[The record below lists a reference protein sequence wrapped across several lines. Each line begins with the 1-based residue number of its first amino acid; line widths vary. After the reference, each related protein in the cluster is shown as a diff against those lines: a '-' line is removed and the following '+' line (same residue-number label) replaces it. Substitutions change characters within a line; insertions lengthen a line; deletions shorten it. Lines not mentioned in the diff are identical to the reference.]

1 VIVEKQNVSRS
12 GARWPACGAWVS
24 IFEETGGGQFAVAHD
39 RSLELF
45 FDRYDVIARFISLIN
60 DDPPPRRVLYL
71 HGLGGNGKSLLLRFL
86 AARCCVR
93 LSPADWNRV
102 RRLSAEELPTA
113 LSTVAK
119 AAQVPV
125 ARIDFGA
132 RPVGENRPQECFSA
146 LFMLKQQLARHH
158 ITTPRFDFAAVT
170 YLHKM
175 GFDLQRRLPELFP
188 DSELGIALGLA
199 DAFMPIQLLRVGQD
213 MFDALDKRLDDVFT
227 RRRVQRRLPKA
238 DAQEI
243 LSLAPEPD
251 LIYEMPRLFAADLH
265 DAMGEKAHHQRLVLL
280 FDTHE
285 AFFGEAVADPHAL
298 VHADYLMRDEWLRS
312 LLGHLPLQEG
322 VVAVVAGRTRPPWA
336 SASVAAIPDAFVEAW
351 PVGYLASGDAFA
363 YLEKAGVGDD
373 QLRLA
378 LVDYASAG
386 PGEVHP
392 YFLGLCAD
400 VALAAQRRGGTLD
413 PASFAQ
419 SEELT
424 GKELALA
431 RRLLVWVPP
440 EVEYAIL
447 ALGACRSFTYR
458 TFRYLGER
466 LEFQH
471 ERSDFGR
478 LVAFS
483 FISPI
488 TSGATGGHE
497 QADELPHTM
506 HQLLRRSLGSA
517 RPDSVRRAHQVLEQR
532 YEELSAD
539 GDFTARLE
547 QLYHAG
553 QLDPAAAAAEWVTVM
568 DQCLAAGRY
577 DQCRAMITLLA
588 DLPAGKADQARFTYR
603 IARADIGLGRW
614 AEAEA
619 LLASLPTASAHAT
632 LLRAELAFCQGDFAQ
647 AEELAT
653 AALDQVS
660 GPLRAG
666 FLFRLAEIELYRG
679 RFGDAREHAHTG
691 LDMARAAADP
701 VRVCRWTNLLGEIE
715 YFSGDVDTAAAL
727 VGQALTGLEGVPEP
741 ERDQTLLAS
750 LLQNSALVSEATGAW
765 QTALEYQRR
774 ALEIRRETEDA
785 RGAAQSLHGIGKA
798 LCGLGHLGEA
808 EHALEEAAQAAD
820 GLGEDL
826 LGAKITHALADTRIA
841 QGRLDDAVQLTGQA
855 LEGFRRH
862 GTPYDVA
869 AAQLTLARIAGERGS
884 CIKTVTHADHARSAI
899 EAGGYRVLYRLFPAF
914 DVSAAARAR
923 AGLAAF
929 AAGDALGVPW
939 EGQPPHEIAP
949 DQIAALP
956 TRSGWPPGA
965 TSDDTA
971 QMLLVARHLVA
982 TGGQPSE
989 REFLGQL
996 SRELPAMRGAG
1007 PTTTA
1012 AVERYRQTGQLYAA
1026 GGDTNGALMR
1036 ILPAGWAI
1044 PATHAERRRDV
1055 VTRLTKVTHGGPAAT
1070 AAACA
1075 VAAMGSYAV
1084 EGCPAQG
1091 LVMVALGELEHVLGE
1106 HAAAAVVLETAR
1118 AAAEGS
1124 WRPGAEGV
1132 PLGAAGTLA
1141 AVLHVLATC
1150 GDDADG
1156 AMRYAVSLG
1165 GDTDTVAAITGGILG
1180 CRSAEV
1186 RIGWLDQVVLP
1197 DLAELDRLA
1206 DGLHEIRRAAYG

>member
-1 VIVEKQNVSRS
+1 
-12 GARWPACGAWVS
+12 VS
-24 IFEETGGGQFAVAHD
+24 IFDETGGRQSAVAHD

-45 FDRYDVIARFISLIN
+45 FDRYEVIARFVSLIN
-60 DDPPPRRVLYL
+60 EDPPPRQVLYL

-93 LSPADWNRV
+93 LTPAEWGRV
-102 RRLSAEELPTA
+102 RGLPTEELPTA
-113 LSTVAK
+113 LGSIAK

-175 GFDLQRRLPELFP
+175 GFDLGRRLPELFP
-188 DSELGIALGLA
+188 ASELGIALGIA
-199 DAFMPIQLLRVGQD
+199 DAFLPLQLLRVGQD

-227 RRRVQRRLPKA
+227 RRRVQRRLPTA

-265 DAMGEKAHHQRLVLL
+265 DAVGKKARHQRLVLL

-322 VVAVVAGRTRPPWA
+322 VVTVVAGRIPPLWA
-336 SASVAAIPDAFVEAW
+336 SASVAAIPDAFVEVW
-351 PVGYLASGDAFA
+351 PVGHLASGDALA
-363 YLEKAGVGDD
+363 YLEKAGVEDD

-378 LVDYASAG
+378 LVDYASVE

-400 VALAAQRRGGTLD
+400 VALAAQRRGSTLD

-424 GKELALA
+424 NKELALA
-431 RRLLVWVPP
+431 RRLLMWVPP

-447 ALGACRSFTYR
+447 ALSACRSFTYR

-466 LEFQH
+466 LEFPYQ
-471 ERSDFGR
+471 RSDFTR
-478 LVAFS
+478 LIAFS

-488 TSGATGGHE
+488 VTGRTGGHE
-497 QADELPHTM
+497 QAHEPSHTM
-506 HQLLRRSLGSA
+506 HQLLRRALGSA
-517 RPDSVRRAHQVLEQR
+517 RPESVRRAHEALELR
-532 YEELSAD
+532 YDELAAG

-547 QLYHAG
+547 QIYHAG
-553 QLDPAAAAAEWVTVM
+553 QLDQVGAVAGWVKAM

-577 DQCRAMITLLA
+577 DRCRAMITLLA
-588 DLPAGKADQARFTYR
+588 DLPAREADHARFTYR
-603 IARADIGLGRW
+603 VARADIGLGRW
-614 AEAEA
+614 AEAAA
-619 LLASLPTASAHAT
+619 LVESLPTGSAHAT
-632 LLRAELAFCQGDFAQ
+632 LLRAELAFCRGDFAQ
-647 AEELAT
+647 AEELAGT
-653 AALDQVS
+653 ALGQVS

-679 RFGDAREHAHTG
+679 RFSDAREHAHAG
-691 LDMARAAADP
+691 LGMARAAADP
-701 VRVCRWTNLLGEIE
+701 IRVCRWTNLLGEIE
-715 YFSGDVDTAAAL
+715 YFSGNVDSAAAL
-727 VGQALTGLEGVPEP
+727 VSQTLIDLEGLPES
-741 ERDQTLLAS
+741 ERDQTLLAA
-750 LLQNSALVSEATGAW
+750 LLQNSALVCEATSDW
-765 QTALEYQRR
+765 QTALDHQRR

-785 RGAAQSLHGIGKA
+785 RGVAQSLHGIGKA
-798 LCGLGHLGEA
+798 LLGLGQIGEA
-808 EHALEEAAQAAD
+808 EHVLEEAARAAE
-820 GLGEDL
+820 GLGEHL
-826 LGAKITHALADTRIA
+826 LEAKIIHAQADTRIA
-841 QGRLDDAVQLTGQA
+841 QRRLDDATEFTWQA
-855 LEGFRRH
+855 LEMFREH

-869 AAQLTLARIAGERGS
+869 SAQMTLARLANGRDQ
-884 CIKTVTHADHARSAI
+884 CIEATTYADQARSAI
-899 EAGGYRVLYRLFPAF
+899 EAGEYRVLYRLFPAL
-914 DVSAAARAR
+914 DVPAAARFR
-923 AGLAAF
+923 AGLVTF

-939 EGQPPHEIAP
+939 EGQPPHKITP
-949 DQIAALP
+949 DQIAAIP
-956 TRSGWPPGA
+956 ARGDWPPGA

-971 QMLLVARHLVA
+971 QMLLVARHLVVSS
-982 TGGQPSE
+982 GQPSE
-989 REFLGQL
+989 REFLEQL
-996 SRELPAMRGAG
+996 SRDLPAMRGAG

-1012 AVERYRQTGQLYAA
+1012 AIDRYRLTGQLRAA
-1026 GGDTNGALMR
+1026 SGDTNGALMR

-1044 PATHAERRRDV
+1044 PPTHAERRRDV
-1055 VTRLTKVTHGGPAAT
+1055 VTRLTQVTHGGPAAI

-1075 VAAMGSYAV
+1075 VAAMASYAV
-1084 EGCPAQG
+1084 EGCAAEA
-1091 LVMVALGELEHVLGE
+1091 LITVALDELGHAVGE
-1106 HAAAAVVLETAR
+1106 HSAAAVLLRTAQAAGR
-1118 AAAEGS
+1118 AT

-1132 PLGAAGTLA
+1132 PLGAVETLA

-1150 GDDADG
+1150 GDDVDG
-1156 AMRYAVSLG
+1156 AMRYAVGLG

-1180 CRSAEV
+1180 CRSVEV
-1186 RIGWLDQVVLP
+1186 GIGWLDRVILP
-1197 DLAELDRLA
+1197 DADALDQIA
-1206 DGLHEIRRAAYG
+1206 GGLHEVRRASYG

>member
-1 VIVEKQNVSRS
+1 
-12 GARWPACGAWVS
+12 VS
-24 IFEETGGGQFAVAHD
+24 IFEETGGAQFAVAHD

-45 FDRYDVIARFISLIN
+45 FDRYDVIARFVSLIN
-60 DDPPPRRVLYL
+60 DDPLPRRVLYL
-71 HGLGGNGKSLLLRFL
+71 YGLGGNGKSLLLRFL

-93 LSPADWNRV
+93 LAPAEWGRV

-113 LSTVAK
+113 LGSAAK

-175 GFDLQRRLPELFP
+175 GFDLGQRLPELFP
-188 DSELGIALGLA
+188 DSELGLALGLA
-199 DAFMPIQLLRVGQD
+199 DAFLPLQLLRVGQD

-227 RRRVQRRLPKA
+227 RRRVERRLPKA

-265 DAMGEKAHHQRLVLL
+265 DAVGEKARHQRLVLL

-285 AFFGEAVADPHAL
+285 AFFGEAVADPQAL

-322 VVAVVAGRTRPPWA
+322 VVAVVAGRTRPLWA
-336 SASVAAIPDAFVEAW
+336 SASVAAIPDEFVEAW
-351 PVGYLASGDAFA
+351 PVGYLASGDALA
-363 YLEKAGVGDD
+363 YLEKAGVEDD

-378 LVDYASAG
+378 LVDYASVG

-400 VALAAQRRGGTLD
+400 VALAARRRGGMLD
-413 PASFAQ
+413 LASFAQ
-419 SEELT
+419 SKELA

-447 ALGACRSFTYR
+447 ALSACRSFTYR

-466 LEFQH
+466 LEYPYH
-471 ERSDFGR
+471 RSDFAR

-488 TSGATGGHE
+488 TSGRTGGYE
-497 QADELPHTM
+497 QAHEPSHTM
-506 HQLLRRSLGSA
+506 HQLLRRALGSA
-517 RPDSVRRAHQVLEQR
+517 RPDSIRRAHQVLEQR
-532 YEELSAD
+532 YDELAGR

-547 QLYHAG
+547 QIYHAG
-553 QLDPAAAAAEWVTVM
+553 QLDAVGAAAGWVKVM

-577 DQCRAMITLLA
+577 DRCRAMITLLA
-588 DLPAGKADQARFTYR
+588 DLPSGEADHARFTYR
-603 IARADIGLGRW
+603 VARSDIGLGRW

-619 LLASLPTASAHAT
+619 VVESLPAGSAHAT
-632 LLRAELAFCQGDFAQ
+632 LLRAELAFCRGDFAR
-647 AEELAT
+647 AEELAVT
-653 AALDQVS
+653 ALGQVS
-660 GPLRAG
+660 GPLREG

-679 RFGDAREHAHTG
+679 RFGDAREHANGG

-701 VRVCRWTNLLGEIE
+701 ARVCRWTNLLGEIE
-715 YFSGDVDTAAAL
+715 YFSGNVDTAAAL

-741 ERDQTLLAS
+741 EWDQTLLAA
-750 LLQNSALVSEATGAW
+750 LLQNSALVSEATGDW
-765 QTALEYQRR
+765 QTALEHQRR

-798 LCGLGHLGEA
+798 FCGLGQLGEA

-820 GLGEDL
+820 GLGEHL

-841 QGRLDDAVQLTGQA
+841 QRRLDDAAQLTEQA

-869 AAQLTLARIAGERGS
+869 SAQLTLARIADERGS
-884 CIKTVTHADHARSAI
+884 CIEAMTHADQARSAI
-899 EAGGYRVLYRLFPAF
+899 EAGGYRVLYRLFPALE
-914 DVSAAARAR
+914 VPAAARVR
-923 AGLAAF
+923 AGLVTF

-939 EGQPPHEIAP
+939 EGQPPDEIAS
-949 DQIAALP
+949 DQIAAIP
-956 TRSGWPPGA
+956 ARNGWPPGA

-989 REFLGQL
+989 REFLEQL
-996 SRELPAMRGAG
+996 SRDLPSMRGPG

-1012 AVERYRQTGQLYAA
+1012 AVDRYRQTGQLYAA
-1026 GGDTNGALMR
+1026 SGDTNGALMR

-1044 PATHAERRRDV
+1044 PATHVERRRDV
-1055 VTRLTKVTHGGPAAT
+1055 VARLTRVTHGGPVAT

-1075 VAAMGSYAV
+1075 VAAMAAYAV
-1084 EGCPAQG
+1084 EGCPPQA
-1091 LVMVALGELEHVLGE
+1091 LITVALGELEHAVGE
-1106 HAAAAVVLETAR
+1106 YSAAAVLLETVR
-1118 AAAEGS
+1118 AAAEGA

-1132 PLGAAGTLA
+1132 PLGAAETLA

-1150 GDDADG
+1150 EDDVDG
-1156 AMRYAVSLG
+1156 AMRYAVGLG

-1186 RIGWLDQVVLP
+1186 RIGWLDRVILP
-1197 DLAELDRLA
+1197 DAAALDRLA
-1206 DGLHEIRRAAYG
+1206 GGLREMRRAAHD